1 MKSQSAPLLLSQIKP
16 GKRVL
21 IASYAEN
28 DVPLKML
35 EMGLLPGN
43 EVLVKRLAPMHD
55 PIHIE
60 VGGYD
65 LALRKEEAALIV
77 VRELVISEASI

>member
-1 MKSQSAPLLLSQIKP
+1 MKIASTPLLLSQIKP
-16 GKRVL
+16 GIRVL
-21 IASYAEN
+21 ITGFSQDE
-28 DVPLKML
+28 VPLKML

-43 EVLVKRLAPMHD
+43 DILVKRIAPMKD

-65 LALRKEEAALIV
+65 LALRLDEAALIEV
-77 VRELVISEASI
+77 EEIVNSEVNV

>member
-1 MKSQSAPLLLSQIKP
+1 MKSELAPLLLSHIKP
-16 GKRVL
+16 GNRVI
-21 IASYAEN
+21 IASYTAH

-43 EVLVKRLAPMHD
+43 EILVKRFAPMLD
-55 PIHIE
+55 PIHVE

-65 LALRKEEAALIV
+65 LALRREEAALIV
-77 VRELVISEASI
+77 VREIEISEVSV